1 MNRVQKRWK
10 GALAWILAFLMVC
23 SIITPVVIP
32 RKAKAADIPSG
43 EAYVTIDGKNYK
55 SGTTYTMY
63 SKFQT
68 LTLPAVGDWTQLTG
82 SEYID
87 MCEKD
92 ISAKQTEISNAIS
105 IVLKAQKYGDT
116 KLQATYKD
124 SSGNDVILTI
134 TVHVGFSVNFG
145 KNFEYIDGVPVIVLE
160 QYAIQKLELIFPTSA
175 GYTAIWSSGNQD
187 VFTVSVDETTAS
199 ENNKT
204 SGDATY
210 VIATGA
216 GKASLYLKTNDKTIT
231 GEKEQRI
238 DVYVL
243 PKASKTGSGGT
254 WIDKDT
260 SQKEHWEFEAGGGSF
275 FVNTSYEINQSSSP
289 SDKIAWAV
297 RKVPDKKI
305 GADSGSSYE
314 FLTDSYGSREGRD
327 TFSEKEVN
335 SFSLSTSQDKP
346 NRYTVKGVAGRY
358 QLFIFLAGTYVQD
371 PNVTNAG
378 GEPHTANAFNRPS
391 FNPIV
396 INFSIAA
403 STKMAGKS
411 IDISMIAGDSL
422 DLSSVFGTSKDFL
435 DNLFA
440 LPTVDPSEQ
449 GLIEEPKLQEQII
462 AIKPE
467 ATGSVTVTLTGTP
480 KLTTVSDENTS
491 WSDIAQKK
499 VHGDTITIKIHIS
512 TKFELNITNATIY
525 KGKSI
530 NLTTILMPRDVAAT
544 YSWTSSDPNCAS
556 VTSSLNTATVK
567 ALKATQDKTVT
578 ITVVCTLSSG
588 VQRRAT
594 CTLQILDAVNS
605 IKFNH
610 DELEVESGG
619 DPKLLKVEL
628 GESQS
633 GSMNLLWRSS
643 DETIATVEPSGNS
656 ESAYIYGK
664 KVGTAI
670 VWVENA
676 DNFVYATCK
685 VRVYS
690 GVTSIEFV
698 DVKDPVK
705 VNKAQKYLQLNLK
718 VTLSDGT
725 VIGLPEL
732 SEYNVDLDWKVGN
745 QSVLDVTNETGLI
758 ALKSSG
764 TSRVAVT
771 AAKTNPLVAAY
782 VDITVTE
789 QTSGLAINPSSATV
803 EQGST
808 VTLNYVLSPS
818 DSGAQ
823 LTWSSLDTKIAT
835 VTQKGVVSGIKA
847 GQTYI
852 ILKTDDGQVATALV
866 TVTQKASG
874 ITLDVYNVTVGV
886 GDSYTVTAKPNPST
900 STETSFTWTSKD
912 PTIATVK
919 DGVVTGV
926 KAGQTIVLVKSSR
939 GAVEY
944 LYVTVQQ
951 DVLGMTLNYNK
962 KEIAKGKTFT
972 LKAVFNPEKVT
983 NTNVKWSSSDE
994 KIATVN
1000 TSGKV
1005 KGIKGGTAVITA
1017 VSEDGGYLDYCIVE
1031 VTQLSTGIKLN
1042 YSSKKIPLKGK
1053 VTLKATISG
1062 NTSKNQT
1069 LKWSSN
1075 NTSIATVSN
1084 KGVVT
1089 AKSKVGTCVITCKT
1103 TDGSGEKATCT
1114 IRVYR
1119 KITSLS
1125 LNKSTIKIREG
1136 KTYRITAKVKP
1147 SNATYKSVTWSTSDP
1162 DIATIDSKGYI
1173 TAVKAGSCKVYATAK
1188 DGTKKKASCWVY
1200 VLENVPSTAVT
1211 LESSNM
1217 VMVRGTKSV
1226 INYTLSPAN
1235 STDTVTFSSN
1245 NKAVA
1250 TVSSTGNVTAKK
1262 VGTATITIRS
1272 SSGKRALLTVTVIGL
1287 NKTSLYMEQ
1296 YDTENLWIEGASNV
1310 VWDSTNP
1317 SVATVSGGRVTARKP
1332 GTATIIASV
1341 NGVKMYCNVTVVPIK
1356 Q

>member
-23 SIITPVVIP
+23 SIITPVAIP
-32 RKAKAADIPSG
+32 RKAKAAEGNSHTVKIGKTTLENGDRYVMEKKEVTVSLDVDVTGHDDKVEWITDSKTIKMSKVG
-43 EAYVTIDGKNYK
+43 EQTGANMIKGTKVIALTASSFGDSSVVV
-55 SGTTYTMY
+55 SGT
-63 SKFQT
+63 
-68 LTLPAVGDWTQLTG
+68 D
-82 SEYID
+82 
-87 MCEKD
+87 KD
-92 ISAKQTEISNAIS
+92 
-105 IVLKAQKYGDT
+105 
-116 KLQATYKD
+116 
-124 SSGNDVILTI
+124 GNDFTI
-134 TVHVGFSVNFG
+134 AFTVHVGFSMDFGTNFQILDN
-145 KNFEYIDGVPVIVLE
+145 KHVVVL
-160 QYAIQKLELIFPTSA
+160 QAGGDIINIGLIYNPASGMDVRWSTSNQDIFKVSCGA
-175 GYTAIWSSGNQD
+175 DEPGATAIGN
-187 VFTVSVDETTAS
+187 SV
-199 ENNKT
+199 KVT
-204 SGDATY
+204 S
-210 VIATGA
+210 TGA
-216 GKASLYLKTNDKTIT
+216 GKAELTVACDDPSIETSERSQTVT
-231 GEKEQRI
+231 
-238 DVYVL
+238 VYVM
-243 PKASKTGSGGT
+243 PTVKRSDTAT
-254 WIDKDT
+254 WIKNNDSPKPTWDMK
-260 SQKEHWEFEAGGGSF
+260 SGDSF
-275 FVNTSYEINQSSSP
+275 YVNTLFGTDAGVYANQ
-289 SDKIAWAV
+289 KVAWAV
-297 RKVPDKKI
+297 MKQPDSSI
-305 GADSGSSYE
+305 GSSVQNNYE
-314 FLTDSYGSREGRD
+314 FLADSFGSAPKNGV
-327 TFSEKEVN
+327 FSNEEIKA
-335 SFSLSTSQDKP
+335 FSLGPTGSNSNEYKI
-346 NRYTVKGVAGRY
+346 KGLAGQY
-358 QLFIFLAGTYVQD
+358 QLFIFLAGTYEKDENVQNLKPGVAKKYED
-371 PNVTNAG
+371 IG
-378 GEPHTANAFNRPS
+378 LKG
-391 FNPIV
+391 IV
-396 INFSIAA
+396 INVNISAN
-403 STKMAGKS
+403 SYMQKS
-411 IDISMIAGDSL
+411 KNIDISMIAGDSL
-422 DLSSVFGTSKDFL
+422 NLASYFNVSHYYLINLFTPAIDIPNLVDLSPD
-435 DNLFA
+435 DY
-440 LPTVDPSEQ
+440 
-449 GLIEEPKLQEQII
+449 I
-462 AIKPE
+462 AMVKPNAE
-467 ATGSVTVTLTGTP
+467 GSVVITLTGNSS
-480 KLTTVSDENTS
+480 LASSGANEITT
-491 WSDIAQKK
+491 WSEISNDISP
-499 VHGDTITIKIHIS
+499 GDTLTITIHIS
-512 TKFELNITNATIY
+512 SKFELNITEATVY
-525 KGKSI
+525 KGSTI
-530 NLTTILMPRDVAAT
+530 NLQTKLTPLDVGAT
-544 YSWTSSDPNCAS
+544 YVWSSSSPSDAS
-556 VTSSLNTATVK
+556 VTANGSNGNTATVK
-567 ALKATQDKTVT
+567 ALKSTKSVT
-578 ITVVCTLSSG
+578 ITVTCTLENG
-588 VQRRAT
+588 VQRKAT
-594 CTLQILDAVNS
+594 CTLRILDAVSS

-610 DELEVESGG
+610 DEMEVEAKG

-656 ESAYIYGK
+656 ESAFIYGK